1 MDAPQHLLLLLTLSG
16 VLSRPSDH
24 RNLFTQRACC
34 RRQSHVVFI
43 GQDISGGP
51 VSVDVGL
58 CRSHCGA
65 AGGSSQARGLQEQSW
80 SILDFLR
87 SKKRRAR
94 GPPPPESTPPHNPLP
109 SCGMNQVCAPAGV
122 RVERVLLF
130 EGPREVEVIQECH
143 CEVRL
148 SQCMR
153 VPALKTYFS
162 ETPHEAV
169 LDVGGCSRSKGSP
182 EGFSC
187 LPSRFDSVLVE
198 TPNRVE
204 QVQTVVDCELK
215 ETCYR
220 VPHVEYYYEIVHHE
234 NGVKEEKLRVS
245 ENVPKHSRSASK
257 RSFMNYSSWIR
268 RSDPRGTAPTSH
280 PFVIQQAGR
289 GFSAGCQTAMGGLF
303 IRQHVV
309 FLLMTSW
316 L

>member
-94 GPPPPESTPPHNPLP
+94 GPPTPESTPPHNQLP

-153 VPALKTYFS
+153 VPALKTYYS

-187 LPSRFDSVLVE
+187 LPTRFDSVLVE

-234 NGVKEEKLRVS
+234 NGVKEEKLREIDVGRCLGGCS
-245 ENVPKHSRSASK
+245 TGNRCLLRGS
-257 RSFMNYSSWIR
+257 
-268 RSDPRGTAPTSH
+268 SDPESCYLWSERQSSSCVPEGYEIHSLVDHHVQPRTVLSITSCFCH
-280 PFVIQQAGR
+280 
-289 GFSAGCQTAMGGLF
+289 S
-303 IRQHVV
+303 
-309 FLLMTSW
+309 
-316 L
+316 